1 MIELHHLN
9 ASRSRRIT
17 WLLEELAVPYT
28 AVAYQRNATTNL
40 APPELTAIHP
50 LGKSPVIRDNGHVI
64 IESGAIIDYL
74 IRHYGHGRFQ
84 PAMNK
89 PDYERYVQ
97 FLHYAEGSAMLPL
110 MLRLY
115 VSRLKDAGAPLHPR
129 IDSEIANHLGFL
141 NGELNGRDWFVG
153 NALSGADFNL
163 SFIAQMAI
171 RFVGRDA
178 YPELTKF
185 ADRIEARPAYQSAVA
200 KHGA

>member
-17 WLLEELAVPYT
+17 WLLEELGVPYT
-28 AVAYQRNATTNL
+28 VITYQRDAKTNL

-50 LGKSPVIRDNGHVI
+50 LGKSPVIRDKGHVV

-74 IRHYGHGRFQ
+74 VRHYGQGRFQ
-84 PAMNK
+84 PAANTQ
-89 PDYERYVQ
+89 DYERYVQ
-97 FLHYAEGSAMLPL
+97 LLHYAEGSAMLPL

-129 IDSEIANHLGFL
+129 IESEMQNHLGFL
-141 NGELNGRDWFVG
+141 NNELRGRDWFVG
-153 NALSGADFNL
+153 NQLSGADFQL
-163 SFIAQMAI
+163 SFIAQIAQ
-171 RFVGRDA
+171 RFAGRDA

-185 ADRIEARPAYQSAVA
+185 VDRLEARPAYQTAVA